1 MDAHLLLSPTAADF
15 DHPLEMLDQ
24 CHQRIRRTCDLLVRV
39 AAHIGARGLDDDA
52 RDAAQMA
59 ARFFDTAGANHHRDE
74 EDDLFPTLVHY
85 VPSAE
90 LNALRC
96 LVFKLRAQ
104 HAQLDAMWAS
114 LRPLVL
120 AIAAGQ
126 ESDLSVELAQSFA
139 EATERHIDTEEAE
152 LLPLARR
159 VLAEPLLARVGASMA
174 RRRGVARPPA

>member
-1 MDAHLLLSPTAADF
+1 MDSRLLTPAADF
-15 DHPLEMLDQ
+15 DHPLEMLDH

-39 AAHIGARGLDDDA
+39 AAHIRSHGFDSDA
-52 RDAAQMA
+52 RDGAKMVV
-59 ARFFDTAGANHHRDE
+59 RFFDTAGAHHHRDE
-74 EDDLFPTLVHY
+74 EEDLFPTLQHY

-104 HAQLDAMWAS
+104 HAQLDAMWAA

-120 AIAAGQ
+120 RIAGGRS
-126 ESDLSVELAQSFA
+126 SDLTVELAQSFA
-139 EATERHIDTEEAE
+139 EATERHIATEEAE

-159 VLAEPLLARVGASMA
+159 VLGDSLLAPVGASMA
-174 RRRGVARPPA
+174 RRRGVARQPA

>member
-1 MDAHLLLSPTAADF
+1 MDTLLSAPTGGF
-15 DHPLEMLDQ
+15 DHPIEMLDQ
-24 CHQRIRRTCDLLVRV
+24 CHQRIRRTCDLLVNV
-39 AAHIGARGLDDDA
+39 AAHIRARGLDDDA
-52 RDAAQMA
+52 RDAAQLV
-59 ARFFDTAGANHHRDE
+59 ARFFDTAGAAHHRDE

-104 HAQLDAMWAS
+104 HAQIEKMWEG
-114 LRPLVL
+114 LRPELL
-120 AIAAGQ
+120 AIAAGR
-126 ESDLSVELAQSFA
+126 ESDLPVEIAQSFA
-139 EATERHIDTEEAE
+139 EATERHIATEEAE

-174 RRRGVARPPA
+174 RRRGLAPQAA

>member
-1 MDAHLLLSPTAADF
+1 MDSPLLPPATDF
-15 DHPLEMLDQ
+15 DHPIEMLDQ
-24 CHQRIRRTCDLLVRV
+24 CHQRIRRTCDLLVRI
-39 AAHIGARGLDDDA
+39 AAHIRAHGLDDDA
-52 RDAAQMA
+52 RDAAQMV
-59 ARFFDTAGANHHRDE
+59 ARFFDTAGADHHRDE

-85 VPSAE
+85 VPSEE

-104 HAQLDAMWAS
+104 HAQLDTMWEG

-120 AIAAGQ
+120 ETAAGR
-126 ESDLSVELAQSFA
+126 ESDLTVEIAQSFA
-139 EATERHIDTEEAE
+139 EASERHIATEEAE

-174 RRRGVARPPA
+174 RRRGVAPE